1 MTVAM
6 LMTALVG
13 ASRVYLGVHYPTDVL
28 AGWLLGLSWALLCWM
43 IERSLER
50 QVGLKRERAE
60 AEARARAE
68 DKEKKS
74 G

>member
-1 MTVAM
+1 VAM
-6 LMTALVG
+6 LATALVG
-13 ASRVYLGVHYPTDVL
+13 ASRIYLGVHYPTDVL

-50 QVGLKRERAE
+50 RAGLKRERAQ

-68 DKEKKS
+68 TREKN